1 MTPDERSHRI
11 ELLQSFTAITQ
22 EIALNPWLARQPW
35 TDGSHQ
41 LSTDVPRRLGY
52 GMLILDLWI
61 DR

>member
-1 MTPDERSHRI
+1 MIPDDRSHRI
-11 ELLQSFTAITQ
+11 ELLQSFTAITP

-41 LSTDVPRRLGY
+41 LSTDVCRLGY